1 MLKVA
6 VQNLGDVTIFH
17 CKGRIVFGHADRL
30 SNALSKHPSLRIAVL
45 DLAEA
50 TAIDAAGIG
59 MLVSL
64 RKWAKASDVR
74 LKLMNLTP
82 KIEDLL
88 ELTQLKSAFEICSVP
103 EMLGL
108 LCRAFDQ
115 FQFVNVDAAV
125 EGSDGVLD
133 DGEPVLAQRA

>member
-6 VQNLGDVTIFH
+6 VQNLGDVTIFR

-30 SNALSKHPSLRIAVL
+30 STAISRNPPLRIAVL

-103 EMLGL
+103 EMLGW
-108 LCRAFDQ
+108 LCRAFEQ
-115 FQFVNVDAAV
+115 SQFVNVDEAV
-125 EGSDGVLD
+125 HGSDGVLD